1 MLAEIVAEKVVHNV
15 TPMWRIVDLKN
26 FKKQEECPRIYFAAP
41 PYMVLSQD
49 GETVTMKIP
58 AKDGGSPWKRTM
70 SIGELFHKKEFEE
83 FIKYSKICGERLA
96 TIRRREKELEQNW
109 AGRKTIKI

>member
-15 TPMWRIVDLKN
+15 APMWRIVDLKN

-49 GETVTMKIP
+49 GQTVTMKIP
-58 AKDGGSPWKRTM
+58 ARDGGSPWKRTM

-83 FIKYSKICGERLA
+83 FIKHAKICGERLA
-96 TIRRREKELEQNW
+96 ATRRKEKELEQNW

>member
-1 MLAEIVAEKVVHNV
+1 VENRRFE
-15 TPMWRIVDLKN
+15 N

-70 SIGELFHKKEFEE
+70 SIGELFHKRNLKSLSGMLRFV
-83 FIKYSKICGERLA
+83 GNGL
-96 TIRRREKELEQNW
+96 QQ
-109 AGRKTIKI
+109 